1 MAYIKNNWVDQ
12 SVERPKTYEMTNNSD
27 GSVTLID
34 SFGLVSELGTPVN
47 ADNMNRIEEG
57 IEACDLRKYDT
68 SETYNKGEWVTGIVD
83 QEKSI
88 YSSLVD
94 NNLGNLL
101 TDTTKWEK
109 VELGGGSG
117 TSLPLF
123 APVILDRILSFEESK
138 GYALQGTYVYKT
150 GVAGERY
157 GYPTFVQR
165 CFDEKNAGEA
175 TQVTLGSSTIT
186 MYTNPNGHQFYDIA
200 DKTVVDAWFDT
211 YGIADFYGVDETNE
225 RVFLPRNKW
234 FMQLTTDTS
243 DVNKFNEAGLPSIDH
258 THKLSVYTV
267 NTTGGM
273 YTGAGNSPGPLSY
286 STPTLTTSAAS
297 GLNSIYGR
305 SNTVQPAS
313 SNKLLYYVVGNTEV
327 VSAVTDAA
335 DITTSENDTIP
346 LGFSTYQGG
355 NVQPS
360 VAWLMSEGQ
369 WNSGALYTTFYNH
382 YVLLIGQAFAAG
394 YVRNH
399 TDDYDDYDLVINQ
412 EDMTFRLPLLDGSED
427 QIDWN
432 ERIKVAD
439 NWEQGQNYVAPQNGT
454 FKLTTT
460 ATAVGQYVNIYIN
473 SILTENRL
481 STANGENSFLIF
493 DAAKGDIV
501 NFRTNYGGTK
511 GSLYFTPAKGNGD
524 LYFKVGNAVQNQEL
538 IDVAELTNEIN
549 NLKSKPHITETYVNG
564 TSGYRIWS
572 DGFCEQWGLLQ
583 PTGNANT
590 WFAITLLKK
599 YSDTNYY
606 ASLCN
611 SGTSTGTVAVKAGN
625 EVQNTT
631 TTLYFCCSAGDTGV
645 RWNTA
650 GYLAEGE
657 Y

>member
-47 ADNMNRIEEG
+47 ADNMNHIEEG

-258 THKLSVYTV
+258 THTLSVYTV
-267 NTTGGM
+267 NTTGGV

-427 QIDWN
+427 LPTTPIAQSLPTTSGQKFTAKYNGVIYIGATSSGATQYVQLHN
-432 ERIKVAD
+432 LNTAEVAEMRTPLA
-439 NWEQGQNYVAPQNGT
+439 NVFNGT
-454 FKLTTT
+454 SLW
-460 ATAVGQYVNIYIN
+460 
-473 SILTENRL
+473 
-481 STANGENSFLIF
+481 AN
-493 DAAKGDIV
+493 KGDTYMITGDV
-501 NFRTNYGGTK
+501 ISTIKYHTLIK
-511 GSLYFTPAKGNGD
+511 AAGNGS